1 VLAYLVRRLAW
12 SFVLVLAVAL
22 VTFIIFFVIPTNRVG
37 NVRHRETTTNI
48 NEAVGIHGPV
58 YIQYARFLWH
68 LGHGSLGNSFRS
80 EQSVRDL
87 VLAAAP
93 VTASLVIG
101 GAIVWLL
108 IALPVGILSA
118 LRPRSALDRTA
129 TVFVLIG
136 LSVHPVWLG
145 LMLLYVF
152 GFKLHVFPLGT
163 YCDVFNPP
171 AGAECGG
178 LVQWFWHLVLPWITF
193 AALYAALYVR
203 MVRANVLE
211 AMHED
216 YVRTARAKGAS
227 ELRVVRK
234 HVLRNALLP
243 VVTMLGM
250 DVGVAMGGTLFIEDV
265 YGLPGLG
272 QMMTRGLQT
281 YDLPVLLG
289 VVVFMTFAILVLN
302 LLIDICY
309 TLCDPR
315 VRARASIDEE
325 ERVEA
330 RFSQPA
336 PARGGLHRALQ
347 ASQRAQA
354 RS

>member
-1 VLAYLVRRLAW
+1 MESATYAPKVLAYLVRRLCW
-12 SFVLVLAVAL
+12 SFVLILAVAL
-22 VTFIIFFVIPTNRVG
+22 VTFIIFFVIPTNRVS

-58 YIQYARFLWH
+58 YLQYGRFLWH
-68 LGHGSLGNSFRS
+68 LAHGSLGNSFRS
-80 EQSVRDL
+80 EASVREL
-87 VLAAAP
+87 VLTAAP
-93 VTASLVIG
+93 ITASLVIG

-118 LRPRSALDRTA
+118 MRPRSLLDRT
-129 TVFVLIG
+129 TTLFVLIG
-136 LSVHPVWLG
+136 ISVHPVWLG
-145 LMLLYVF
+145 LILLYF
-152 GFKLHVFPLGT
+152 LSYKWHLFPMGQ

-171 AGAECGG
+171 GGAQCGG
-178 LVQWFWHLVLPWITF
+178 MVQWFWHLVLPWLTF

-227 ELRVVRK
+227 EFRVVRK
-234 HVLRNALLP
+234 HVMRNALLP

-250 DVGVAMGGTLFIEDV
+250 DIGVAMGGTLFIENV

-272 QMMTRGLQT
+272 KMMTRGLQT
-281 YDLPVLLG
+281 YDLPILLG
-289 VVVFMTFAILVLN
+289 VVIFMTFTIVLLN
-302 LLIDICY
+302 LIIDICY

-315 VRARASIDEE
+315 VRARSRIDEE
-325 ERVEA
+325 ETVRVTERGVA
-330 RFSQPA
+330 TA
-336 PARGGLHRALQ
+336 PRRAA
-347 ASQRAQA
+347 ASA
-354 RS
+354 

>member
-1 VLAYLVRRLAW
+1 MLAYLLRRLCW

-37 NVRHRETTTNI
+37 NVRHRETTTSI
-48 NEAVGIHGPV
+48 NEAVGVNGPV
-58 YIQYARFLWH
+58 YLQYARFLWH
-68 LGHGSLGNSFRS
+68 LAHASLGQSFRS

-87 VLAAAP
+87 VLTAAP

-101 GAIVWLL
+101 GAITWLL
-108 IALPVGILSA
+108 IAFPIGILSA
-118 LRPRSALDRTA
+118 MRPRSLLDRSA
-129 TVFVLIG
+129 TLFVLIG
-136 LSVHPVWLG
+136 ISVHPVWLG
-145 LMLLYVF
+145 LILLYVF
-152 GFKLHVFPLGT
+152 GYKLNVFPLGQ

-171 AGAECGG
+171 PGAVCGG
-178 LVQWFWHLVLPWITF
+178 FVQWFWHLVLPWLTF

-211 AMHED
+211 ALSED

-227 ELRVVRK
+227 ELRVVRR

-250 DVGVAMGGTLFIEDV
+250 DIGVAMGGTLFIENV

-272 QMMTRGLQT
+272 KMMTRGLNT

-289 VVVFMTFAILVLN
+289 VVVFMTFTIVILN
-302 LLIDICY
+302 LVIDICY
-309 TLCDPR
+309 TLLDPR
-315 VRARASIDEE
+315 VRARARVDEE
-325 ERVEA
+325 DVVKPQVRERAPGRA
-330 RFSQPA
+330 RVSLGVGRP
-336 PARGGLHRALQ
+336 
-347 ASQRAQA
+347 S
-354 RS
+354 

>member
-1 VLAYLVRRLAW
+1 MLAYLVRRLAW

-58 YIQYARFLWH
+58 YLQYGRFLWH

-108 IALPVGILSA
+108 IAFSVGILSA
-118 LRPRSALDRTA
+118 LRPRSVLDRASTI
-129 TVFVLIG
+129 FVLIG
-136 LSVHPVWLG
+136 ISVHPVWLC
-145 LMLLYVF
+145 LILLYLF

-163 YCDVFNPP
+163 YCEAFSPP
-171 AGAECGG
+171 VGAGCGG
-178 LVQWFWHLVLPWITF
+178 FVQWFWHLVLPWITF

-211 AMHED
+211 ALHDD

-227 ELRVVRK
+227 EIRVVRK

-243 VVTMLGM
+243 VITMLGM
-250 DVGVAMGGTLFIEDV
+250 DIGVAMGGTLFIEDV

-289 VVVFMTFAILVLN
+289 VVVFMTFSILVLN
-302 LLIDICY
+302 LLIDVCY
-309 TLCDPR
+309 TFCDPR
-315 VRARASIDEE
+315 VRAHASIDKED
-325 ERVEA
+325 RVDV
-330 RFSQPA
+330 RVSQPA
-336 PARGGLHRALQ
+336 PAPRAAQ
-347 ASQRAQA
+347 SAS
-354 RS
+354 S

>member
-22 VTFIIFFVIPTNRVG
+22 VTFIIFFVIPTNRIG
-37 NVRHRETTTNI
+37 NIRHRETTTNI

-58 YIQYARFLWH
+58 YLQYARFLWH
-68 LGHGSLGNSFRS
+68 LAHGSLGNSFRS

-87 VLAAAP
+87 VLTAAP

-101 GAIVWLL
+101 GAILWLL
-108 IALPVGILSA
+108 IALPVGVLSA
-118 LRPRSALDRTA
+118 MRPRSLLDRGSTI
-129 TVFVLIG
+129 FVLIG
-136 LSVHPVWLG
+136 ISVHPVWLG
-145 LMLLYVF
+145 LILLYLL
-152 GFKLHVFPLGT
+152 GFKLHLFPLGT

-171 AGAECGG
+171 LGAQCGG
-178 LVQWFWHLVLPWITF
+178 VVQWFWHLVLPWITF

-211 AMHED
+211 ALHDD

-227 ELRVVRK
+227 EIRVVRK

-250 DVGVAMGGTLFIEDV
+250 DIGVAMGGTLFIEDV
-265 YGLPGLG
+265 FGLPGLG

-289 VVVFMTFAILVLN
+289 VVVFMTLSILILN

-315 VRARASIDEE
+315 VRAHASIDEE
-325 ERVEA
+325 DRVQA
-330 RFSQPA
+330 RFTE
-336 PARGGLHRALQ
+336 PARTPRAAHS
-347 ASQRAQA
+347 AS
-354 RS
+354 S

>member
-1 VLAYLVRRLAW
+1 VLAYLVRRLSW

-22 VTFIIFFVIPTNRVG
+22 VTFIIFFVIPTNRIG
-37 NVRHRETTTNI
+37 NVRHRESTTNI

-58 YIQYARFLWH
+58 YLQYARFLWH
-68 LGHGSLGNSFRS
+68 LGHASLGQSFRS
-80 EQSVRDL
+80 EQSVREL
-87 VLAAAP
+87 VLTAAP

-101 GAIVWLL
+101 GAITWLL
-108 IALPVGILSA
+108 IALPIGVLSA
-118 LRPRSALDRTA
+118 MRPRSLLDRTA
-129 TVFVLIG
+129 TIFVLVGI
-136 LSVHPVWLG
+136 SVHPVWLG
-145 LMLLYVF
+145 LILLYFF
-152 GFKLHVFPLGT
+152 GYKWNLFPMGQ

-171 AGAECGG
+171 LGSECGG
-178 LVQWFWHLVLPWITF
+178 FIQWFWHLVLPWFTF

-211 AMHED
+211 ALHED

-250 DVGVAMGGTLFIEDV
+250 DIGVAMGGTLFIENV

-272 QMMTRGLQT
+272 KMLTRGLQT

-289 VVVFMTFAILVLN
+289 VIVFMTFAIVVLN
-302 LLIDICY
+302 LLIDVCY

-325 ERVEA
+325 DKVQA

-336 PARGGLHRALQ
+336 PAPRPAQ
-347 ASQRAQA
+347 SASG
-354 RS
+354 

>member
-1 VLAYLVRRLAW
+1 MLAYLVRRLAW

-22 VTFIIFFVIPTNRVG
+22 VTFIIFFVIPTNRIG

-58 YIQYARFLWH
+58 YLQYARFLWH

-108 IALPVGILSA
+108 IALPVGVLSA
-118 LRPRSALDRTA
+118 MRPRSLLDRGT
-129 TVFVLIG
+129 TILVLIG
-136 LSVHPVWLG
+136 ISVHPVWLG
-145 LMLLYVF
+145 LILLYLL
-152 GFKLHVFPLGT
+152 GFKLHLFPLGN
-163 YCDVFNPP
+163 YCEAFNPP
-171 AGAECGG
+171 IGAQCGG
-178 LVQWFWHLVLPWITF
+178 VVQWFWHLILPWITF

-211 AMHED
+211 ALHED

-227 ELRVVRK
+227 EIRVVRT

-243 VVTMLGM
+243 VLTMLGM
-250 DVGVAMGGTLFIEDV
+250 DIGVAMGGTLFIEDV

-289 VVVFMTFAILVLN
+289 VVVFMTFSILVLN
-302 LLIDICY
+302 LLIDVCY

-315 VRARASIDEE
+315 VRASASIDDED
-325 ERVEA
+325 RVQA
-330 RFSQPA
+330 RLTQPA
-336 PARGGLHRALQ
+336 QAPRPAHS
-347 ASQRAQA
+347 ASG
-354 RS
+354 